1 MATHTG
7 SEGIVK
13 FAATGGSVAQVAEV
27 RSYTL
32 EQSADTIETTTMGDS
47 SRTYTSSLKTFTISL
62 ECYWDETDTTG
73 QGSIDAGTTCDF
85 ELYPEG
91 TASGATYYSGSA
103 VVTSVST
110 TASFDGNVEIS
121 FSAQGTGALTETTVA

>member
-32 EQSADTIETTTMGDS
+32 EQSADTIDNTTMGDS
-47 SRTYTSSLKTFTISL
+47 WKTFTSALKTFTISMD
-62 ECYWDETDTTG
+62 CYWDETDSA
-73 QGSIDAGTTCDF
+73 QGAIDVATVVDF

-103 VVTSVST
+103 VVTGVSA
-110 TASFDGNVEIS
+110 TASFDGMVEVS

>member
-13 FAATGGSVAQVAEV
+13 FATSGGSVAQVAEV

-32 EQSADTIETTTMGDS
+32 EQSADTIENTTMGDS
-47 SRTYTSSLKTFTISL
+47 SKTFTSSLKTFTISMD
-62 ECYWDETDTTG
+62 CYWDETDTNG
-73 QGSIDAGTTCDF
+73 QGSIDAGTEVDF

-91 TASGATYYSGSA
+91 TASGATYYSGA
-103 VVTSVST
+103 AIVTSVST
-110 TASFDGNVEIS
+110 TASFDGMVEVS
-121 FSAQGTGALTETTVA
+121 FAAQGTGALTETTVA

>member
-13 FAATGGSVAQVAEV
+13 FATSGGSVAQVAEV

-47 SRTYTSSLKTFTISL
+47 SRTYTSALKTFSISM

-73 QGSIDAGTTCDF
+73 QGAIDAGTEVDF

-91 TASGATYYSGSA
+91 TGAGATYYSGSA
-103 VVTSVST
+103 VVTSVNT
-110 TASFDGNVEIS
+110 TAAFDGNVEVS
-121 FSAQGTGALTETTVA
+121 FSAQGTGALTETTV

>member
-13 FAATGGSVAQVAEV
+13 FATSGGSVAQVAEV

-32 EQSADTIETTTMGDS
+32 EQSADTIETTSMGDS
-47 SRTYTSSLKTFTISL
+47 SRTYTSALKTFTISMD
-62 ECYWDETDTTG
+62 CYWDETDTNG
-73 QGSIDAGTTCDF
+73 QGSIDVSTEVDF

-91 TASGATYYSGSA
+91 TASGDTYYSGSA
-103 VVTSVST
+103 IVTSVST
-110 TASFDGNVEIS
+110 TASFDGNVEVS
-121 FSAQGTGALTETTVA
+121 FSAQGTGALTETTVQ

>member
-13 FAATGGSVAQVAEV
+13 FAASGGSVAQVAEV

-32 EQSADTIETTTMGDS
+32 EQSADTIETTTMGDAN
-47 SRTYTSSLKTFTISL
+47 RTYTSSLKTFTISMD
-62 ECYWDETDTTG
+62 CYWDETDTTG
-73 QGSIDAGTTCDF
+73 QGAIDVSTEVDF

-91 TASGATYYSGSA
+91 TGAGATYYSGSA
-103 VVTSVST
+103 IVTSVST
-110 TASFDGNVEIS
+110 TASFDGNVEVS
-121 FSAQGTGALTETTVA
+121 FSAQGTGALTETTV

>member
-13 FAATGGSVAQVAEV
+13 FATSGGSVAQVAEV

-32 EQSADTIETTTMGDS
+32 DQTADTIETTTMGDG
-47 SRTYTSSLKTFTISL
+47 SRTYTSALKTFTVSMD
-62 ECYWDETDTTG
+62 CYWDETDTSG
-73 QGSIDAGTTCDF
+73 QGVIDAGTVVDF
-85 ELYPEG
+85 EVYPEG
-91 TASGATYYSGSA
+91 TGSGATYYSGSA

-110 TASFDGNVEIS
+110 TAAFDGNVEVS
-121 FSAQGTGALTETTVA
+121 FAAQGTGALTETTVA

>member
-13 FAATGGSVAQVAEV
+13 FAASGGSVAQVAEV

-32 EQSADTIETTTMGDS
+32 EQSADTIETTTMGDAN
-47 SRTYTSSLKTFTISL
+47 RTYTSSLKTFTISMD
-62 ECYWDETDTTG
+62 CYWDETDTTG
-73 QGSIDAGTTCDF
+73 QGAIDVSTEVDF

-91 TASGATYYSGSA
+91 TGAGATYYSGSA
-103 VVTSVST
+103 IVTSVST
-110 TASFDGNVEIS
+110 TASYDGNVEVS
-121 FSAQGTGALTETTVA
+121 FSAQGTGALTETTV

>member
-13 FAATGGSVAQVAEV
+13 FATSGGSVAQVAEV

-32 EQSADTIETTTMGDS
+32 EQSADTIETTSMGDS
-47 SRTYTSSLKTFTISL
+47 SRSYTSALKTFTISM

-73 QGSIDAGTTCDF
+73 QGVIDVSTEVDF

-91 TASGATYYSGSA
+91 TASGDTYYSGSA
-103 VVTSVST
+103 IVTGVST
-110 TASFDGNVEIS
+110 TASFDGNVEVS
-121 FSAQGTGALTETTVA
+121 FSAQGTGALTETTVS

>member
-13 FAATGGSVAQVAEV
+13 FATSGGSVAQVAEV

-32 EQSADTIETTTMGDS
+32 EQSADTIETTTMGDTD
-47 SRTYTSSLKTFTISL
+47 RTYTSVLKTFTISM

-73 QGSIDAGTTCDF
+73 QGVIDVSTEVDF

-103 VVTSVST
+103 IVTSVSH
-110 TASFDGNVEIS
+110 TASFDGNVEVS